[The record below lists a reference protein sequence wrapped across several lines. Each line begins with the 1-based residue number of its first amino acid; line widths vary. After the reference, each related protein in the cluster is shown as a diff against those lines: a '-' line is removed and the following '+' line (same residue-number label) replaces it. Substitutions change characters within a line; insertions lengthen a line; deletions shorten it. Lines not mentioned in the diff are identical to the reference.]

1 MKKVINKIRMKYPK
15 PFEVWWTENQPKPMY
30 HVPYTGMLID
40 MEPFKEIAF
49 KAWVGG
55 QKHVNDVLRAK

>member
-1 MKKVINKIRMKYPK
+1 MKYPK
-15 PFEVWWTENQPKPMY
+15 PFEAWWKENQPKPMY

-40 MEPFKEIAF
+40 MEPFKFLAY

-55 QKHVNDVLRAK
+55 QKHTLNDVLMAR